1 MIGDVRE
8 VARAIT
14 RASEGVQGYQSTA
27 EAPQSSK
34 STRRRSLDD
43 DAIEEN
49 GRRSP
54 AWPDRLKSSNFRP
67 ALTPDLG
74 AGCDRR
80 VERHGGTIREL
91 FAVRGIRVDNGGGR
105 TDKCACPTCQRS
117 QHGL

>member
-67 ALTPDLG
+67 ALTL
-74 AGCDRR
+74 
-80 VERHGGTIREL
+80 
-91 FAVRGIRVDNGGGR
+91 
-105 TDKCACPTCQRS
+105 
-117 QHGL
+117 

>member
-27 EAPQSSK
+27 EAPQSSR

-43 DAIEEN
+43 DAIEEH

-67 ALTPDLG
+67 ALTYAVLFCEGDG
-74 AGCDRR
+74 GFG
-80 VERHGGTIREL
+80 VEVIVPK
-91 FAVRGIRVDNGGGR
+91 F
-105 TDKCACPTCQRS
+105 TDIDPLLLSLCAQLSTLAPLLTA
-117 QHGL
+117 